1 MKHAKWMLAMMVTL
15 LPGFAA
21 AQMTSSQTLVAK
33 VPFEFVTANKVVPA
47 GQVTVQTLT
56 MGSRTLII
64 RNSGAHAAAL
74 SGTWTEE
81 TRKPAANCA
90 LVFHKYGSQY
100 FLTEVKI
107 EGDRTSYRMPESKAE
122 AELEAQNVPVAETTL
137 LASLR

>member
-64 RNSGAHAAAL
+64 RNSGAPREYA
-74 SGTWTEE
+74 SD
-81 TRKPAANCA
+81 PAAN
-90 LVFHKYGSQY
+90 YGMRSHP
-100 FLTEVKI
+100 LKRANI
-107 EGDRTSYRMPESKAE
+107 SSPH
-122 AELEAQNVPVAETTL
+122 
-137 LASLR
+137 